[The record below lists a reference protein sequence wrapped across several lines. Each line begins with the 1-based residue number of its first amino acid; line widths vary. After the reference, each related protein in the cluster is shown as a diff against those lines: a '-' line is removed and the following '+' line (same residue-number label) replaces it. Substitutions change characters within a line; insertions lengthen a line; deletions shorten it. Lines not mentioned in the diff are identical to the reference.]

1 MWLPGLLVLLLPG
14 TSCNSDS
21 SLTGHVDTIL
31 NSVETIRKNE
41 YFISINGITEVKET
55 LPVFLYYYQAIALRQ
70 NLVTVRN
77 ILPKHP
83 P

>member
-21 SLTGHVDTIL
+21 SSTGHVDTIL
-31 NSVETIRKNE
+31 NSVEIIRKNE

-55 LPVFLYYYQAIALRQ
+55 LPVFLYYCLEAEPGNSQELR
-70 NLVTVRN
+70 
-77 ILPKHP
+77 
-83 P
+83 